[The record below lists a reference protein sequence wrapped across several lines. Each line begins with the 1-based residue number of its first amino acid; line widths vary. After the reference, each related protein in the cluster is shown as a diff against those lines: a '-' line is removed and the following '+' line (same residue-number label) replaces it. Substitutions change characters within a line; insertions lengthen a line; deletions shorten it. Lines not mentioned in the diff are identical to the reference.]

1 MAGFGAFG
9 KIPSLGDFFRFD
21 MPQSFVGPWD
31 RWLQETV
38 STARGALGHRWTDCY
53 SSAPIWRFTLTAG
66 LAGPQGAQGIV
77 MPSVDRVGRLFPLT
91 VAATLP
97 AGRSA
102 VQAHLAAARTF
113 DALELI
119 ALDALDDAMT
129 VAQLTERVRSVR
141 SPDMPGTPAIAAGP
155 SFVAVTVP
163 GQDEPGHALAAHEA
177 AARFHRPSIW
187 TAVLD
192 GGTRLMLVDGLP
204 GHARAVGLFDLG
216 ASVWRDTVG
225 DAGPQA

>member
-21 MPQSFVGPWD
+21 MPQSFIASWD
-31 RWLQETV
+31 RWLQDELPIV
-38 STARGALGHRWTDCY
+38 RGLLGPRWTDCY
-53 SSAPIWRFTLTAG
+53 STAPIWRFTLTAG
-66 LAGPQGAQGIV
+66 LAGPNGAQGII

-91 VAATLP
+91 LAATLP

-119 ALDALDDAMT
+119 ALDALEDTMT
-129 VAQLTERVRSVR
+129 VAHLTERVRGVR
-141 SPDMPGTPAIAAGP
+141 LPDMPVTPVVAAGP
-155 SFVAVTVP
+155 RFLALSLP
-163 GQDEPGHALAAHEA
+163 GADEPGHALAAHEA

-192 GGTRLMLVDGLP
+192 GDTRLMLVDGLP
-204 GHARAVGLFDLG
+204 GEDRMVGLFDLDSALWR
-216 ASVWRDTVG
+216 ASHQSEGTL
-225 DAGPQA
+225 A